1 MSWEKASAVREC
13 GQTWE
18 RGVAR
23 AGVSHHLQ
31 TRTQREMLLRVGL
44 LLAYNGGAPRPPL
57 QVHNA
62 PPLARACALVMSD
75 RGGGEVQASGDDPSN
90 SRNFNWGG
98 DKAES
103 EALRLPTGVK
113 AAERLTAP
121 VEPPRAKWFERQG
134 PSSDPVEMR
143 RRIDEDTK
151 KLSSEWTRL
160 WAVCVVI
167 ALAIVAADLPSGS

>member
-1 MSWEKASAVREC
+1 MSWEKASAAREC

-23 AGVSHHLQ
+23 AQVSLIIY
-31 TRTQREMLLRVGL
+31 TLTQREMLLRVGL
-44 LLAYNGGAPRPPL
+44 LLAYNGGAPRPL